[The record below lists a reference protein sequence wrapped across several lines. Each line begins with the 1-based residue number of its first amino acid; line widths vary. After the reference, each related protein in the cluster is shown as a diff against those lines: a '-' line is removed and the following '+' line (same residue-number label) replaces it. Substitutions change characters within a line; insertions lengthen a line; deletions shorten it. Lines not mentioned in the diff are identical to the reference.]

1 MGLTQHLQATIL
13 AQRGHMFGWVP
24 VALACGIG
32 WYFLA
37 KVEPGFATYALVSAA
52 GVAAL
57 VLARVV
63 PLIWR
68 PLCFFLAL
76 VALGF
81 VLAGA
86 RAQRVGEPVLG
97 WRYYGPIEGRI
108 VAIDRS
114 VSDVPRLTLDRVVLA
129 RVSPARTPDRVR
141 VSLHGETSYITPEP
155 GMVVIMTGHL
165 SPPSGPV
172 EPGGFDFRRMAWFS
186 GLGAVGYTR
195 TPVLQL
201 APADGAGLWI
211 YKQRMAMSAWVQ
223 RAIAGEAGAFAAAIM
238 TGDRAAMGQGTL
250 RDLRAANLAHLLAI
264 SGLHM
269 GLLTGFVFA
278 LMRYGL
284 ALIPGVALRWPVRKI
299 AAVVAL
305 MVGAGYLALSGGNV
319 ATERAFIMVAV
330 MFVAI
335 LLNRRALTL
344 RAVAMAAVIV
354 LVLRPEALSGP
365 GFQMSFAATTALVAV
380 FGLLRRFDQSYLPKW
395 LRAVGAVFVSS
406 LVAGLAT
413 APFAAA
419 QFNQFAQFG
428 LIANLLSVPLMG
440 VLVMPAAVLAV
451 CLAPLG
457 LSQIGFVPMAWG
469 LRWILGVADRV
480 ANMDGAVNYV
490 PAPDPVVL
498 PLIALAGLIVV
509 LWQGRLRW
517 SGLAVGL
524 FAALLWVQSE
534 RPALL
539 IAESGGL
546 IGVMGPEGRDLNK
559 ARGDGFSAEIWLEN
573 DGAPVAQDAAF
584 ARGGME
590 TQDRI
595 SRATVGGQQVLH
607 MTGARNLAALDG
619 CGGADILVTNQEVA
633 SRPCTVIDIN
643 ALRRDGAVAGRV
655 IDGTLVLET
664 ARARTGDRL
673 WNTPELRNA
682 TLGPRRGLIALLSG
696 Q

>member
-1 MGLTQHLQATIL
+1 MG
-13 AQRGHMFGWVP
+13 
-24 VALACGIG
+24 
-32 WYFLA
+32 
-37 KVEPGFATYALVSAA
+37 
-52 GVAAL
+52 
-57 VLARVV
+57 
-63 PLIWR
+63 
-68 PLCFFLAL
+68 
-76 VALGF
+76 
-81 VLAGA
+81 
-86 RAQRVGEPVLG
+86 
-97 WRYYGPIEGRI
+97 
-108 VAIDRS
+108 
-114 VSDVPRLTLDRVVLA
+114 
-129 RVSPARTPDRVR
+129 PARD
-141 VSLHGETSYITPEP
+141 S
-155 GMVVIMTGHL
+155 
-165 SPPSGPV
+165 
-172 EPGGFDFRRMAWFS
+172 
-186 GLGAVGYTR
+186 
-195 TPVLQL
+195 
-201 APADGAGLWI
+201 
-211 YKQRMAMSAWVQ
+211 
-223 RAIAGEAGAFAAAIM
+223 GEAGAFAAAIM
-238 TGDRAAMGQGTL
+238 TGDRAAMGQDTL
-250 RDLRAANLAHLLAI
+250 RDLRASNLAHLLAI

-278 LMRYGL
+278 ALRYGL
-284 ALIPGVALRWPVRKI
+284 ALVPYVALRWPLRKI

-305 MVGAGYLALSGGNV
+305 GVGAGYLALSGGNV

-380 FGLLRRFDQSYLPKW
+380 FGMLRRVDQSRVPKW
-395 LRAVGAVFVSS
+395 VRAVGAVFVSS

-419 QFNQFAQFG
+419 HFNQFAQFG

-440 VLVMPAAVLAV
+440 VLVMPAAVVAV

-457 LSQIGFVPMAWG
+457 LSQVGFVPMAWG

-480 ANMDGAVNYV
+480 ANLDGSVSHV
-490 PAPDPVVL
+490 RAPDPAVL

-517 SGLAVGL
+517 SGLVVGL
-524 FAALLWVQSE
+524 LAAMLWAQTE

-546 IGVMGPEGRDLNK
+546 IGVLGPEGRDLNK

-573 DGAPVAQDAAF
+573 DGAPVTQDAAF

-595 SRATVGGQQVLH
+595 SRAMLGGQQVLH
-607 MTGARNLAALDG
+607 MTGARNLAALTD

-633 SRPCTVIDIN
+633 GRSCTIVDIN
-643 ALRRDGAVAGRV
+643 ALRRDGAVAGHV
-655 IDGTLVLET
+655 VDGALVLET

-682 TLGPRRGLIALLSG
+682 LGPRRNLFAFMSG